1 MKRKTQVAFA
11 IFASFLVLSVAPVA
25 GASSNLAV
33 GSSHT
38 TDTHFNNAQELT
50 NVTVEGTGSSADVVL
65 DTGTNLVD
73 SAEDGDVSEYSGH
86 TGRISASTS
95 QSYDGS
101 YSLKHTTDGSGG
113 YKVWSESGLDNYPS
127 QGSNITLW
135 YYATDGSDTPR
146 FWFGVKDTDSDDWI
160 SGYQIEARDD
170 QYNYGLSRWN
180 DSDDSITGLDEG
192 SADVPTN
199 TWVKIEISWE
209 NDGTITVN
217 FGDGSGGTLLTLQ
230 AQDTNFTSGGIAFA
244 ADNHAATSST
254 VYFDYVV
261 EERLSSSGTYISQNH
276 SVGNARKA
284 WADLKLDNATAT
296 VTLQA
301 WDGSSWVKVN
311 ETTFTSTGNHT
322 LDLGTTSYEKWRT
335 KVVYDTK
342 SGNTVAKLHDEGVW
356 FDDRPPDADEASAS
370 PQGGVDKNDENVTL
384 SVPISDADFGTPQGD
399 TVDVTFYVDGSKLT
413 TKTISSNQTVEA
425 TATNLADGDHNW
437 SVELQDSYGETY
449 SSSTWNFTVNHY
461 AANVSDLS
469 PDGKTFNDENI
480 TVSGQVNDTDFAET
494 SGDEVKV
501 KLYVDGSYT
510 GKSKNITSNQTVS
523 FEATELGD
531 GSHSWHFETV
541 DEYGKTSTSSTASF
555 EVNHYAPALDN
566 ANATPRDGEKK
577 DTRTITLSI
586 PVNDTDFAETS
597 GDEVKVE
604 FYFDG
609 DLVASKNVTSNTT
622 VTYDITV
629 STGGSHDWKV
639 QATDEYGNSTI
650 SDSDTSTSA
659 SDPFTFK
666 APSQLRIYEESNP
679 DTLVDNV
686 TVEIRFYGGESGDS
700 FTVQRSTSDG
710 TVNMTGLPIDQEFI
724 VVAKASS
731 YYNRRIYV
739 ESLYKQSDVFL
750 LNDSKKA
757 VYNDFVLDDKSGN
770 FPPGETRLIIQ
781 RGLNRSGNFTWWTI
795 SGDFF
800 GGTNS
805 HATYLRYN
813 QRYRL
818 IVENNEG
825 DRRVI
830 GSYMAL
836 DENNPKPITIS
847 EIIVDPPEG
856 QSYYATSWI
865 EDGTEDD
872 GEKTLRF
879 AYVDSLNITDEL
891 SLKIYEQG
899 NESNELVNLTTTSVD
914 SKWTYTQTLS
924 GNQTEKTW
932 VVEWSGKRD
941 GQTIGQSY
949 PIGERGGVPVA
960 MSQDWTSRLAFIAVI
975 VLCALSYE
983 RIATIGAMGVTGFAG
998 VLMITGLWPIPLPL
1012 WFAAAVI
1019 SVGGHAFQMTTDGS
1033 VIG

>member
-11 IFASFLVLSVAPVA
+11 IFASFLVLSVAPIA
-25 GASSNLAV
+25 GASTSDELVV
-33 GSSHT
+33 GSKHT
-38 TDTHFNNAQELT
+38 TDNDFRNAQLLDG
-50 NVTVEGTGSSADVVL
+50 VDVEGTGDGADVVYSGGL
-65 DTGTNLVD
+65 TIDDFEDNDINVEADSWSGWNGDTGSF
-73 SAEDGDVSEYSGH
+73 SAQNNVVLS
-86 TGRISASTS
+86 
-95 QSYDGS
+95 GS
-101 YSLKHTTDGSGG
+101 YSGDLATSGGGSNIVRTTRSTNTTKNISHQIRISEGGHSQYDAVRMRFYSGDGDEDLQIGHLMFKDNSGQDLIWEGSSSTDIGSWSAGTTYTFTFEFDYAADTVTIYRDGSEIASGLSFRNSADGLNYIAVLDDFSDGSGTRHV
-113 YKVWSESGLDNYPS
+113 YVDDLSEES
-127 QGSNITLW
+127 
-135 YYATDGSDTPR
+135 GSDT
-146 FWFGVKDTDSDDWI
+146 
-160 SGYQIEARDD
+160 A
-170 QYNYGLSRWN
+170 
-180 DSDDSITGLDEG
+180 
-192 SADVPTN
+192 
-199 TWVKIEISWE
+199 
-209 NDGTITVN
+209 
-217 FGDGSGGTLLTLQ
+217 
-230 AQDTNFTSGGIAFA
+230 
-244 ADNHAATSST
+244 
-254 VYFDYVV
+254 
-261 EERLSSSGTYISQNH
+261 TYISQNH
-276 SVGNARKA
+276 SVSNAQKA
-284 WADLKLDNATAT
+284 AINITQLDNTSATLRAEY
-296 VTLQA
+296 
-301 WDGSSWVKVN
+301 WDGSSWVKANQTDV
-311 ETTFTSTGNHT
+311 TTAANHT
-322 LDLGTTSYEKWRT
+322 LLLPDVGSSKWRVNVT
-335 KVVYDTK
+335 YSKTGKNAAGRLSDESILFTNHHPQADGGNATPSGGK
-342 SGNTVAKLHDEGVW
+342 SY
-356 FDDRPPDADEASAS
+356 
-370 PQGGVDKNDENVTL
+370 NDENVTL
-384 SVPISDADFGTPQGD
+384 SVPVSDAEFSTVQGD
-399 TVDVTFYVDGSKLT
+399 EVQVDFYVDGSLIASKNIT
-413 TKTISSNQTVEA
+413 SNQTVEA
-425 TATNLADGDHNW
+425 TASNLADGDHNW
-437 SVELQDSYGETY
+437 SVKLTDSYGGSST
-449 SSSTWNFTVNHY
+449 SSTWNFTVNHY
-461 AANVSDLS
+461 PANTSDLTPNGTS
-469 PDGKTFNDENI
+469 FNDENI

-494 SGDEVKV
+494 SGDSVTVE
-501 KLYVDGSYT
+501 LFVDGSST
-510 GKSKNITSNQTVS
+510 GKTKTISSNQTVS
-523 FEATELGD
+523 FDVDGLSDGD
-531 GSHSWHFETV
+531 HTWHLETV
-541 DEYGKTSTSSTASF
+541 DEYGLTSTSSTASF
-555 EVNHYAPALDN
+555 TVNHFAPVLDN

-609 DLVASKNVTSNTT
+609 DLVASKNVTSNAT

-639 QATDEYGNSTI
+639 IATDEYGNSTI
-650 SDSDTSTSA
+650 SDSDTSTSS

-666 APSQLRIYEESNP
+666 VPSELRIYEESNP

-700 FTVQRSTSDG
+700 FTVQRTTSDG
-710 TVNMTGLPIDQEFI
+710 TVNMTDLPIDQEFI

-818 IVENNEG
+818 IVENNQG

-899 NESNELVNLTTTSVD
+899 NASNELVNLTTTSVD
-914 SKWTYTQTLS
+914 SKWTYTQSLT

-949 PIGERGGVPVA
+949 PVGSRGGVPVA

-998 VLMITGLWPIPLPL
+998 VLMITGLWPIPPAL